1 MYVFLCECMC
11 VNERTCI
18 MGVDTSVAHHIPY
31 NDYNLNPG
39 AAFVE
44 MVNKETMFK
53 CLCSLYGVYDP

>member
-1 MYVFLCECMC
+1 M
-11 VNERTCI
+11 NERTCI